1 MKPPFPSAAQ
11 AYAKS
16 IDSATAS
23 RHHPEAR
30 LTILPLPS
38 LAALYPMDEPHHH
51 LSHPSSTS
59 SLSSVHHHR
68 MDSTSALTHP
78 LSRSNPTQPS
88 QQQQFNSQSRPHQQQ
103 PGYQSY
109 DSRYQKYPGS
119 NPHSS
124 QQQQSKS
131 TIPFTSPIDQK
142 FTSRET
148 GAGQGPEYMGT
159 SMESL
164 LNAIEVHSSSA
175 SSSSSRSPSPS
186 SASTFHSVSPA
197 PQSPQLGS
205 VTNNKARMSIS
216 NLLDDTSSENGRIP
230 AMPAAPQQQKQQQ
243 QQRSPKVKAKSAS
256 PTFSTIDFNKRKWS
270 NLSSANFEEERNA
283 KIRRSIQAHVSGRPG
298 SLSPKLSSMSSST
311 STDTQCGTVLSR
323 QVFESKD
330 PSTRYQMTTISC
342 LHASVAQKSYGSE
355 KRFLCPPPIVNIQA
369 PHDGSN
375 SALSSRPQV
384 TMSVICETGDNNSA
398 LGQRSTLEDDRTGT
412 FRYLYVTGTAKAK
425 SFQLKLQ
432 VYDRACLPNGFVA
445 AAAGPDAEEGVV
457 NVADLPAPY
466 AVFDSAPIAIISKPS
481 KKTAKARNV
490 SSCILAGSLVSLFN
504 RINSQTVRTK
514 YMSVQDGEFCAKNS
528 TWSAF
533 SITIVANGPCG
544 LGRMGSPKSHHRQS
558 PVQSSSPITYGA
570 EIILTETETG
580 IQTDRL
586 IVCKVENGRIQQN
599 ATGPI
604 CQMQKVA
611 LMSTERNEDGEP
623 VYLSAV
629 GNDHQVGRYMDHST
643 TTKTLLNYQA
653 STMIGG
659 NPDFLKPGGDD
670 FLCWTIVGISKFEY
684 TYFESLPAA
693 SENGTPHPITPFPTL
708 MKNPVYNAAS
718 HTLELVVSN
727 FHAPAGAKHQDQSPM
742 DVWLG
747 SRGPLKTQIIRRTT
761 LKESSGEG
769 GSGGG
774 AHVDQTTLLVDLPQ
788 SSQMGVSPEE
798 KSISLPLL
806 FVRQTDGITY
816 NSRAKVV
823 FTCPDDSERW
833 TVSMA

>member
-51 LSHPSSTS
+51 PSSTS
-59 SLSSVHHHR
+59 SPSSANHHR
-68 MDSTSALTHP
+68 TDSSISALSHP
-78 LSRSNPTQPS
+78 LSHSNPTQPS
-88 QQQQFNSQSRPHQQQ
+88 QQQFNSQSRPHQQQ
-103 PGYQSY
+103 QQQQPGYQSY
-109 DSRYQKYPGS
+109 DSQYQKYPGS
-119 NPHSS
+119 NPLPL
-124 QQQQSKS
+124 QQQSKS
-131 TIPFTSPIDQK
+131 TISLFAAPIEQK

-148 GAGQGPEYMGT
+148 RTGQGPEYMGT

-175 SSSSSRSPSPS
+175 SSSSSSRSPSPS
-186 SASTFHSVSPA
+186 STSTFYSISPA
-197 PQSPQLGS
+197 PPSPQPNS
-205 VTNNKARMSIS
+205 ATNNKARMSIS
-216 NLLDDTSSENGRIP
+216 HLLDDTPSENSRVPAIP
-230 AMPAAPQQQKQQQ
+230 TAPQQQKQQQ
-243 QQRSPKVKAKSAS
+243 QQRSPKVKAKSTS
-256 PTFSTIDFNKRKWS
+256 PTFSTIDINKRKWS

-298 SLSPKLSSMSSST
+298 SLSPKLSSMSSSAN
-311 STDTQCGTVLSR
+311 TDTQCGTVLSR

-330 PSTRYQMTTISC
+330 PSMRYQMTTISC

-445 AAAGPDAEEGVV
+445 AAAGVDGEEGVV
-457 NVADLPAPY
+457 NVADLPTPY

-544 LGRMGSPKSHHRQS
+544 LGRIGSPKSHHRQS

-570 EIILTETETG
+570 EIILTETKTG
-580 IQTDRL
+580 LQTDRL

-611 LMSTERNEDGEP
+611 LMSTERNEHGEP
-623 VYLSAV
+623 VYLSA
-629 GNDHQVGRYMDHST
+629 
-643 TTKTLLNYQA
+643 TLLNYQA

-693 SENGTPHPITPFPTL
+693 SENETPHPITPFPTL
-708 MKNPVYNAAS
+708 MKNPIYNAAS

-727 FHAPAGAKHQDQSPM
+727 FHAPTGAQQQDQAPM
-742 DVWLG
+742 HVWLG
-747 SRGPLKTQIIRRTT
+747 SRGPLKTHIIRRTT
-761 LKESSGEG
+761 LNESSVEG
-769 GSGGG
+769 GSGG

-788 SSQMGVSPEE
+788 GSQMGVSAEE
-798 KSISLPLL
+798 KLISLPLL

>member
-1 MKPPFPSAAQ
+1 
-11 AYAKS
+11 
-16 IDSATAS
+16 
-23 RHHPEAR
+23 
-30 LTILPLPS
+30 
-38 LAALYPMDEPHHH
+38 
-51 LSHPSSTS
+51 
-59 SLSSVHHHR
+59 
-68 MDSTSALTHP
+68 
-78 LSRSNPTQPS
+78 
-88 QQQQFNSQSRPHQQQ
+88 
-103 PGYQSY
+103 
-109 DSRYQKYPGS
+109 
-119 NPHSS
+119 
-124 QQQQSKS
+124 
-131 TIPFTSPIDQK
+131 
-142 FTSRET
+142 
-148 GAGQGPEYMGT
+148 
-159 SMESL
+159 
-164 LNAIEVHSSSA
+164 
-175 SSSSSRSPSPS
+175 
-186 SASTFHSVSPA
+186 
-197 PQSPQLGS
+197 
-205 VTNNKARMSIS
+205 MSIS
-216 NLLDDTSSENGRIP
+216 HLLDDTPSDNGRMP
-230 AMPAAPQQQKQQQ
+230 PMPAAPQQQKQQQ
-243 QQRSPKVKAKSAS
+243 QQRSPKVKAKSTS
-256 PTFSTIDFNKRKWS
+256 PTFSTIDINKRKWS

-298 SLSPKLSSMSSST
+298 SLSPKLSSMSSSS

-384 TMSVICETGDNNSA
+384 TMSVICETGDNNSG

-445 AAAGPDAEEGVV
+445 AAAGADAEEGVV

-528 TWSAF
+528 SWSAF

-544 LGRMGSPKSHHRQS
+544 LGRIGSPKSHHRQS

-586 IVCKVENGRIQQN
+586 IVCKVENGRIQQD

-670 FLCWTIVGISKFEY
+670 FLCWTIVGICKF
-684 TYFESLPAA
+684 L
-693 SENGTPHPITPFPTL
+693 
-708 MKNPVYNAAS
+708 
-718 HTLELVVSN
+718 
-727 FHAPAGAKHQDQSPM
+727 
-742 DVWLG
+742 
-747 SRGPLKTQIIRRTT
+747 
-761 LKESSGEG
+761 
-769 GSGGG
+769 
-774 AHVDQTTLLVDLPQ
+774 
-788 SSQMGVSPEE
+788 
-798 KSISLPLL
+798 
-806 FVRQTDGITY
+806 
-816 NSRAKVV
+816 
-823 FTCPDDSERW
+823 
-833 TVSMA
+833 

>member
-38 LAALYPMDEPHHH
+38 LAALYPMDEPHH
-51 LSHPSSTS
+51 LLNHPSSA
-59 SLSSVHHHR
+59 HHHH
-68 MDSTSALTHP
+68 MDPTSTLTHP

-88 QQQQFNSQSRPHQQQ
+88 QQQQLNSQSRSHQQQQ

-119 NPHSS
+119 NPPSS
-124 QQQQSKS
+124 EQQQSKS
-131 TIPFTSPIDQK
+131 TAPFVAQIEQK

-148 GAGQGPEYMGT
+148 GARQGPEYMGT

-205 VTNNKARMSIS
+205 ATNNKARMSIS
-216 NLLDDTSSENGRIP
+216 NLLDDTPFENSRVP

-243 QQRSPKVKAKSAS
+243 QQRSPKVKAKSTS
-256 PTFSTIDFNKRKWS
+256 PTFSTIDINKRKWS

-298 SLSPKLSSMSSST
+298 SLSPKLSSMPSSA

-544 LGRMGSPKSHHRQS
+544 LGRIGSLKSHHRQS

-611 LMSTERNEDGEP
+611 LMSTERNEDGEH

-684 TYFESLPAA
+684 TYFESLPTA
-693 SENGTPHPITPFPTL
+693 SENETPYPITPFPTL

-727 FHAPAGAKHQDQSPM
+727 FHAPAGAKQQDQAPM

-761 LKESSGEG
+761 LNECSTVEG
-769 GSGGG
+769 GSGG

-788 SSQMGVSPEE
+788 GNQMGVSPEE